1 MEKMKT
7 VDAGYVQ
14 CIATMR
20 GAFNDCFKADITLV
34 DLSSLYDLYDL
45 NNERCYLVKKSD
57 LDTYMARKED
67 LEKMNCTPVY
77 GENQR
82 LTAKVKAL
90 EAENAY
96 LTRINE
102 DFFKERSKL
111 VEENEAL
118 KERNTKLKCMVDKF
132 YGMTSAGEELRAAN
146 EKLKAEVADLNERIN
161 HLEVVLDF
169 LDNKHAGLI
178 IENNKLRGTNNELNA
193 VIVQLRD
200 NAQKAGYL

>member
-1 MEKMKT
+1 MEKIYVGKLTMTDTVSNADVAVKT
-7 VDAGYVQ
+7 ELRFENGERHFDEPFKLLQEYYVVEKSELDA
-14 CIATMR
+14 
-20 GAFNDCFKADITLV
+20 
-34 DLSSLYDLYDL
+34 
-45 NNERCYLVKKSD
+45 
-57 LDTYMARKED
+57 YMARKES
-67 LEKMNCTPVY
+67 LELMNVTPIWDAY
-77 GENQR
+77 NR
-82 LTAKVKAL
+82 LKAKVNEL
-90 EAENAY
+90 ESENGY

>member
-1 MEKMKT
+1 MEKIYVGKLTMAHRVSNVEVTEKT
-7 VDAGYVQ
+7 ELRFENGERHFDDPFKLRQEYYV
-14 CIATMR
+14 
-20 GAFNDCFKADITLV
+20 
-34 DLSSLYDLYDL
+34 
-45 NNERCYLVKKSD
+45 VKKSD
-57 LDTYMARKED
+57 LDAYMARKED

-82 LTAKVKAL
+82 LRAKVKAL
-90 EAENAY
+90 EAENTY

-118 KERNTKLKCMVDKF
+118 VERNTKLKCIVDKF